1 MFEQFKENLRLA
13 RETGETAREGAR
25 SAGAAW
31 RKATP
36 MKREVWL
43 LAASALKI
51 KGSLLADKN
60 QPQVCCRRAKC
71 LATHCRMLS
80 SSCYGAQ
87 NGHKQPAGE
96 LAFHIRFFTVGVD
109 RQGRGE
115 DHEVAEFLALCWPY
129 SSHTVRLAGAIRS
142 LRPTGCGHPVLG
154 TPDRPPFLLR
164 CKTRHDRARPSAEIA

>member
-60 QPQVCCRRAKC
+60 QPQVRCRQAKC

-80 SSCYGAQ
+80 SSRYGS
-87 NGHKQPAGE
+87 NSEP
-96 LAFHIRFFTVGVD
+96 
-109 RQGRGE
+109 
-115 DHEVAEFLALCWPY
+115 
-129 SSHTVRLAGAIRS
+129 S
-142 LRPTGCGHPVLG
+142 
-154 TPDRPPFLLR
+154 
-164 CKTRHDRARPSAEIA
+164 CKTGLVVFAIFPPIK

>member
-60 QPQVCCRRAKC
+60 QPQVRCRQAKC
-71 LATHCRMLS
+71 LATHRRMLS
-80 SSCYGAQ
+80 SSRYGS
-87 NGHKQPAGE
+87 NSEP
-96 LAFHIRFFTVGVD
+96 
-109 RQGRGE
+109 
-115 DHEVAEFLALCWPY
+115 
-129 SSHTVRLAGAIRS
+129 S
-142 LRPTGCGHPVLG
+142 
-154 TPDRPPFLLR
+154 
-164 CKTRHDRARPSAEIA
+164 CKTGLVLFASFPPIK